1 LYEVFEM
8 KQGTISRMQLRW
20 SAVMLPKAGVML
32 LAVVVGLAAGC
43 KMKQS
48 AAPTD
53 QQIASDIQ
61 TKIKGE
67 SALAQQNI
75 QVSVVNGVA
84 TLNGTVSDEASR
96 ALAAN
101 DSGTIGGVKAVVN
114 NLTIQSAAA
123 TSPAPEQV
131 PPASAAAPAPEPARS
146 RDRDDHADR
155 KKRHESQREERAAE
169 NAPVTP
175 AYEPSAQADNTP
187 PPPPIQAAPPP
198 PPQPVAYPPPPP
210 PPPTVPRVRG

>member
-1 LYEVFEM
+1 M

-96 ALAAN
+96 SLAAN
-101 DSGTIGGVKAVVN
+101 DSGTIGGVKTVIN
-114 NLTIQSAAA
+114 NLTVQTAAA
-123 TSPAPEQV
+123 APTPISAPEQTAQAV
-131 PPASAAAPAPEPARS
+131 EPTRAPEPARS
-146 RDRDDHADR
+146 RDRDSRADR
-155 KKRHESQREERAAE
+155 KKRHDYQRDESAFA
-169 NAPVTP
+169 
-175 AYEPSAQADNTP
+175 
-187 PPPPIQAAPPP
+187 
-198 PPQPVAYPPPPP
+198 
-210 PPPTVPRVRG
+210 G

>member
-1 LYEVFEM
+1 M
-8 KQGTISRMQLRW
+8 KQGTIGRMQSRW
-20 SAVMLPKAGVML
+20 SAVMLPKAGVVL

-43 KMKQS
+43 KMKQA

-96 ALAAN
+96 SLAAN
-101 DSGTIGGVKAVVN
+101 DSGTISGVKTVIN
-114 NLTIQSAAA
+114 NLTVQSAS
-123 TSPAPEQV
+123 T
-131 PPASAAAPAPEPARS
+131 APAP
-146 RDRDDHADR
+146 
-155 KKRHESQREERAAE
+155 
-169 NAPVTP
+169 APDQT
-175 AYEPSAQADNTP
+175 AQT
-187 PPPPIQAAPPP
+187 
-198 PPQPVAYPPPPP
+198 
-210 PPPTVPRVRG
+210 